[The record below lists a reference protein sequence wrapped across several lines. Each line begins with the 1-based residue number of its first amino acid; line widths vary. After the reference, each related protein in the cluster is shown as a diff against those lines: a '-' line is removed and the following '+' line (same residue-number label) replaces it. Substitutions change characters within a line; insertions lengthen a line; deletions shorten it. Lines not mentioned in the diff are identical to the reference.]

1 MLSNKNVV
9 VITKVI
15 DNIGQFCKNN
25 VAMIFCIAKLKD
37 FLNHLVSGK
46 NFASDQAT
54 AQVSDQVK
62 RLIETMEH
70 KE

>member
-15 DNIGQFCKNN
+15 DNLGQFCKNN

-37 FLNHLVSGK
+37 FLNHLVEKILLVIKLPLKSAIK
-46 NFASDQAT
+46 LSA
-54 AQVSDQVK
+54 
-62 RLIETMEH
+62 
-70 KE
+70 

>member
-15 DNIGQFCKNN
+15 DNIGQFCKNK

-37 FLNHLVSGK
+37 FLNHLVEKILLVIKLPLKSAIK
-46 NFASDQAT
+46 LSA
-54 AQVSDQVK
+54 
-62 RLIETMEH
+62 
-70 KE
+70 

>member
-37 FLNHLVSGK
+37 FLNHLVEKILLVIKLPLKSAIK
-46 NFASDQAT
+46 LSA
-54 AQVSDQVK
+54 
-62 RLIETMEH
+62 
-70 KE
+70 

>member
-15 DNIGQFCKNN
+15 DNIDQFCKNN

-37 FLNHLVSGK
+37 FLNHLVEKILLVIKLPLKSAIK
-46 NFASDQAT
+46 LSA
-54 AQVSDQVK
+54 
-62 RLIETMEH
+62 
-70 KE
+70 

>member
-15 DNIGQFCKNN
+15 DNIGQFRKNN

-37 FLNHLVSGK
+37 FLNHLVEKILLVIKLPLKSAIK
-46 NFASDQAT
+46 LSA
-54 AQVSDQVK
+54 
-62 RLIETMEH
+62 
-70 KE
+70 